1 MNYKLSR
8 REFMK
13 VSAGTSLTIALNLQ
27 AFNVESS
34 TKKTVD
40 STFSPSIWLNISKD
54 NKITITI
61 AESEMGQG
69 VFTTLSMMVAEELD
83 ADWNQI
89 SAVHADADM
98 KYGEQLTGGSS
109 SLRNNWNRLRMAGA
123 AARAILVKAAANKW
137 NIKADQCLTNE
148 STVINSL
155 NNEQFSYGELI
166 EFTADIPLPE
176 SVMLKS
182 KDQYKFIGK
191 PIPRLD
197 SPIKTNGEAKFGND
211 IMLDGALTATV
222 IHPPIMGSEILS
234 YDSTKSM
241 QVKGVINIIQIE
253 EGIAV
258 VAKDFWSAKKGAQLL
273 DVKWGNDKNKNINSE
288 YIKKILIENLQDT
301 GNHKIEMD
309 SGNAMSLISASKNTV
324 HSEYFLPYQAHAAM
338 ETMTCT
344 AYVNNANCEVWVPTQ
359 APTRAKDQ
367 ARYRSQSLF
376 SRLSYKFL
384 KSGSGNVT
392 LHNTMIGGSFGRRL
406 QIDFVSE
413 AVQISKSINKPI
425 RLIWEREQDIK
436 NDYYHPSTLH
446 SLSAAL
452 DKEGM
457 PLAWWHR
464 ASGQKQRFGGALI
477 PYDIPNIK
485 IQGKRFSLPIK
496 IGPWRSVNHY
506 YNAFVVESFIDELAA
521 KTNHDPLEYRIK
533 LLKDTQFIN
542 VLKQVASKANWGKT
556 LAKGHFHGLAMH
568 KGFGTY
574 VAQIA
579 EISINNDGSI
589 KVHKVTAAI
598 DAGTV
603 VNPDIV
609 KAQME
614 GAIVFG
620 LSAALKGK
628 ITFDNGS
635 PTQSNYHNFPILK
648 YSEMPVIETII
659 IESDK
664 SPEGIGE
671 PGVPSI
677 GPAIANAYF
686 SATGKRTYTLPIE
699 TS

>member
-1 MNYKLSR
+1 
-8 REFMK
+8 
-13 VSAGTSLTIALNLQ
+13 
-27 AFNVESS
+27 
-34 TKKTVD
+34 
-40 STFSPSIWLNISKD
+40 
-54 NKITITI
+54 
-61 AESEMGQG
+61 
-69 VFTTLSMMVAEELD
+69 VAV
-83 ADWNQI
+83 
-89 SAVHADADM
+89 AVCV
-98 KYGEQLTGGSS
+98 
-109 SLRNNWNRLRMAGA
+109 GA

-137 NIKADQCLTNE
+137 NIKTDQCLTND

-155 NNEQFSYGELI
+155 NNERFTYGELI

-176 SVMLKS
+176 SVTLKS

-234 YDSTKSM
+234 YDSSKSM
-241 QVKGVINIIQIE
+241 QVKGVINIFQIE
-253 EGIAV
+253 EGIAI
-258 VAKDFWSAKKGAQLL
+258 VAKDFWSAKKGARLL

-301 GNHKIEMD
+301 ENHKIEMD
-309 SGNAMSLISASKNTV
+309 SGNAESLISVSKNTV

-344 AYVNNANCEVWVPTQ
+344 AYVDNEKCEVWAPTQ

-376 SRLSYKFL
+376 SRLRYKFL
-384 KSGSGNVT
+384 KSDGSNVI

-413 AVQISKSINKPI
+413 AVQISKIMNKPI
-425 RLIWEREQDIK
+425 RLVWEREQDIK

-485 IQGKRFSLPIK
+485 IQGKRISLPIK

-533 LLKDTQFIN
+533 LLKDTQYIN

-598 DAGTV
+598 DAGII
-603 VNPDIV
+603 VNPDTV

-686 SATGKRTYTLPIE
+686 SATGKRTYTLPIK